1 MRGQEEECYV
11 EESGGVDFFM
21 VIGAVTVVG
30 DTVA

>member
-21 VIGAVTVVG
+21 VIGAVAVG
-30 DTVA
+30 DTVS